1 MRITRSI
8 IPNLFTLA
16 NAFMG
21 FTAIVHIS
29 HNDFWMGAVFI
40 LAAGVFD
47 MLDGLVARLTKSAS
61 EFGAML
67 DSMCDAVSFGVA
79 PSFMLYVV
87 FFASIGEM
95 GILLASLPA
104 LAGVIRLARFNVQM
118 NGFEDKYYFTGMP
131 IPGGAITIVSYVIFF
146 HIPGLIPIEYV
157 PFSITAVSVIASL
170 AMVSRVKFDN
180 IPRFTLRYIKQKPIV
195 FTVFIAGVIGSVV
208 SKGVFLFPFM
218 AFYIAA
224 SSVRHFFKWL
234 KEYRE
239 ATDEIDESD
248 IEEPGHYF

>member
-1 MRITRSI
+1 
-8 IPNLFTLA
+8 LFTLA

-29 HNDFWMGAVFI
+29 QNRFWLGALFI

-79 PSFMLYVV
+79 PSFLLYVV
-87 FFASIGEM
+87 HFSSMSEP
-95 GILLASLPA
+95 GILIASLPA

-131 IPGGAITIVSYVIFF
+131 IPGGAITIVSYVVFY
-146 HIPGLIPIEYV
+146 HIPGLFPTQV
-157 PFSITAVSVIASL
+157 RMPPFQ
-170 AMVSRVKFDN
+170 
-180 IPRFTLRYIKQKPIV
+180 PYQ
-195 FTVFIAGVIGSVV
+195 
-208 SKGVFLFPFM
+208 
-218 AFYIAA
+218 Y
-224 SSVRHFFKWL
+224 
-234 KEYRE
+234 
-239 ATDEIDESD
+239 
-248 IEEPGHYF
+248 